1 MRACA
6 GERALTTDT
15 RSHLDAP
22 RARHGDDGDG
32 HDGDDGDDGDARR
45 RASAFDANRAREGD
59 GDANG
64 GDDGAH
70 RGALA
75 RTRDRWRN
83 VDALDE
89 RAHAHAVCGD
99 GGW

>member
-22 RARHGDDGDG
+22 RARHGDDGNDG
-32 HDGDDGDDGDARR
+32 NGHDGDARR
-45 RASAFDANRAREGD
+45 RARAFDANGAREGD

-70 RGALA
+70 RGARA